1 MRRYEDGSL
10 LTLGTVAVLAL
21 AGAAAHAPAIYGQ
34 RVGASNTMTLFHGT
48 KGNFAAFELDHPNR
62 MDFGWLGKGV
72 YLTDSKELAKVYANV
87 KRGSDAPRILHV
99 EVDEGR
105 FYEAS
110 IEDKWRISMEGPQ
123 AAREFSERL
132 MKEGYIGARLDHTP
146 NGFEYVVFDP
156 LRVRIVGSETVK
168 PYGRRRGSRAMLE
181 PRELPRDMKIEVRVT
196 RVGRRAYVEI
206 YATGDQIAAGAWPLR
221 ANDTKVLGLLRME
234 SNAAHPDILEVSET
248 EARIDG
254 LGPLLYDIGLE
265 LANRLGMRGV
275 APDQSEIS
283 EEAASVWA
291 YYYNRR
297 GPGRVAEQKV
307 VTSSTLP
314 RDFREDDEDEER
326 DDIYDESRFRSAL
339 KSVYTKPS
347 VTVLPQLERMGMLTM
362 VEGGMNLRG
371 SANARNAFGPRQP
384 LGIHGLTYRVKQD
397 SNGNT
402 LLAIYSGSTRIAHID
417 AYWEYSMRSIES
429 KEQEVIRRENRG
441 VACASDLRKLGAEGK
456 YPNVIAIHHAYITD
470 DAWKGKGVGLAMY
483 EALLAAAF
491 DVRESRIGGQP
502 GPMFAVPMSCLSVGT
517 TSSQAMRVWASLAR
531 RYPSSG
537 TAIRVDTRPAVGTA
551 NRIR

>member
-1 MRRYEDGSL
+1 MGTNVGSL
-10 LTLGTVAVLAL
+10 LTLGTVAVLAV
-21 AGAAAHAPAIYGQ
+21 AGAALRAPAYYGQ
-34 RVGASNTMTLFHGT
+34 RAGGRNTMRLFHGT
-48 KGNFAAFELDHPNR
+48 KGDFTAFDLDHPDR
-62 MDFGWLGKGV
+62 KDFGWLGRGV
-72 YLTDSKELAKVYANV
+72 YLTDSEELAKIYANV
-87 KRGSDAPRILHV
+87 KKGAASPRMLHI
-99 EVDEGR
+99 EVDDGR
-105 FYEAS
+105 FYDATL
-110 IEDKWRISMEGPQ
+110 EDKRRIAAAGPQ
-123 AAREFSERL
+123 ASRAFAQRL
-132 MKEGYIGARLDHTP
+132 KAEGYIGARLDHAP
-146 NGFEYVVFDP
+146 NGFEYVIFDP
-156 LRVRIVGSETVK
+156 SRVRVVGSEPVA
-168 PYGRRRGSRAMLE
+168 PYGRRSGSRAMLE
-181 PRELPRDMKIEVRVT
+181 PRELPRDTRIEVRVT

-206 YATGDQIAAGAWPLR
+206 YALGGEGA
-221 ANDTKVLGLLRME
+221 VLGLLRME

-254 LGPLLYDIGLE
+254 LGPLLYDLGLE
-265 LANRLGMRGV
+265 VANRLGRRGV
-275 APDQSEIS
+275 APDQSEVS
-283 EEAASVWA
+283 EDAANVWA
-291 YYYNRR
+291 YYYTRR

-339 KSVYTKPS
+339 NSVYTKPS

-371 SANARNAFGPRQP
+371 SANARNAFGPRKP
-384 LGIHGLTYRVKQD
+384 LGIHGLTYRAKQD

-429 KEQEVIRRENRG
+429 KEEEVIRRENRG

-456 YPNVIAIHHAYITD
+456 YPNVIAIHHAYITE

-483 EALLAAAF
+483 EALLAEAF

-537 TAIRVDTRPAVGTA
+537 TAIRVDTRPVVGAA
-551 NRIR
+551 NRVR

>member
-1 MRRYEDGSL
+1 MGTNDGSL
-10 LTLGTVAVLAL
+10 LTLGTVAVLAV
-21 AGAAAHAPAIYGQ
+21 AGAALRAPAYYGQ
-34 RVGASNTMTLFHGT
+34 RAGGRNTMRLFHGT
-48 KGNFAAFELDHPNR
+48 KGDFTAFDLDHPDR
-62 MDFGWLGKGV
+62 KDFGWLGRGV
-72 YLTDSKELAKVYANV
+72 YLTDSEELAKIYAKV
-87 KRGSDAPRILHV
+87 KKGAATPRMLHI
-99 EVDEGR
+99 EVDDGR
-105 FYEAS
+105 FYDATL
-110 IEDKWRISMEGPQ
+110 EDKRRIAAAGPQ
-123 AAREFSERL
+123 ASRAFAQRL
-132 MKEGYIGARLDHTP
+132 KSEGYIGARLDHAP
-146 NGFEYVVFDP
+146 NGFEYVIFDP
-156 LRVRIVGSETVK
+156 SRVRVVGSEPVA
-168 PYGRRRGSRAMLE
+168 PYGRRSGSRAMLE
-181 PRELPRDMKIEVRVT
+181 PRELPNGTRIEVRVT

-297 GPGRVAEQKV
+297 GPGKVTEQKV

-339 KSVYTKPS
+339 KSVYTKPL
-347 VTVLPQLERMGMLTM
+347 VTVLPQLERMGVLSM
-362 VEGGMNLRG
+362 VDGSSNLRG

-537 TAIRVDTRPAVGTA
+537 TAIRVDMRPALGAA
-551 NRIR
+551 NRVR